1 MKDDDLILKEF
12 KEAFRKYTKDGVID
26 LNERLKHK
34 FSFSIHRLE
43 NIVRAFE
50 GFVPPIRNPKYVVGL
65 IKRGS
70 GQESIGQF
78 SFSIKENTL
87 FCIPKRVINALQ
99 YLSPDAS
106 GYLLS
111 FNIDFFLQK
120 AFPNRLIN
128 RKIIFKT
135 SIKPYLILSAEQMEK
150 LEIIFEYIL
159 KECKEGFFNTQ
170 TDLVAIKTLELLI
183 IADHFLTEA
192 QSERNE
198 IIYYDILE
206 KFTELL
212 DKNFIHHRTV
222 KFYADLLHVHPN
234 HLNYL
239 TQKHSGL
246 SAKETINN
254 YILNEAKYLLASSSL
269 SVKEVTYELGFEY
282 PDYFNAFFRRN
293 IGMSPAQ
300 YRSKLV

>member
-12 KEAFRKYTKDGVID
+12 KEAFRKYSKDGVID

-43 NIVRAFE
+43 HIVRAFE
-50 GFVPPIRNPKYVVGL
+50 GFIPPNRNPRYVVGL

-78 SFSIKENTL
+78 GFSIEENTL
-87 FCIPKRVINALQ
+87 FCIPKRVINSLQ
-99 YLSPDAS
+99 YWSPDAS

-120 AFPNRLIN
+120 AFPNKLIS

-170 TDLVAIKTLELLI
+170 SELVAIKTLELLI
-183 IADHFLTEA
+183 IADHFFTEA
-192 QSERNE
+192 QSDRNG
-198 IIYYDILE
+198 IIYNDVLE
-206 KFTELL
+206 KFNELL
-212 DKNFIHHRTV
+212 DKNFTLHRSV
-222 KFYADLLHVHPN
+222 KFYADSLHVHPN

-254 YILNEAKYLLASSSL
+254 YILNEAKYLLASSAF
-269 SVKEVTYELGFEY
+269 SVKEIAYELGFEY
-282 PDYFNAFFRRN
+282 PDYFYSFFRRN
-293 IGMSPAQ
+293 INMSPVQ
-300 YRSKLV
+300 YRGKLV